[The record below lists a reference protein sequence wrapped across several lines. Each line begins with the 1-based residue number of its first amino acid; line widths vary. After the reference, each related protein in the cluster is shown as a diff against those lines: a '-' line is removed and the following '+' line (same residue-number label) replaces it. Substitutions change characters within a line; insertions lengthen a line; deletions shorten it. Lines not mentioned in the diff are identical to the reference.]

1 MTYFNDNGQD
11 VEIKTPL
18 IANLLPLLG
27 FSIGVSYG
35 LVTKKKPYI
44 SFAMGMGIGAIF
56 SIPKLIMITKALNDV
71 NAEREKASNPTNS
84 TNAESEIKEEENT
97 EEPATA
103 DMLIDLLEEISTQN
117 NTNQNF
123 FPKKEYF
130 RDVFESF
137 TQEER
142 DATYGLLSII
152 NHTPL
157 NPTEQE
163 SLLMIEKISQLEES
177 YGKDFIENINSR
189 LNEVDEA
196 VNHATQEKET
206 TAV

>member
-35 LVTKKKPYI
+35 LATKKKPYI

-56 SIPKLIMITKALNDV
+56 SIPKLIMISKALNDV
-71 NAEREKASNPTNS
+71 NSERKKASTNP
-84 TNAESEIKEEENT
+84 TNAESEIKEEENIV
-97 EEPATA
+97 EPATA
-103 DMLIDLLEEISTQN
+103 DMLIDLLEEISTHN

-130 RDVFESF
+130 RDIFESF

-157 NPTEQE
+157 NPTEDE

-196 VNHATQEKET
+196 VNHSTQEKET